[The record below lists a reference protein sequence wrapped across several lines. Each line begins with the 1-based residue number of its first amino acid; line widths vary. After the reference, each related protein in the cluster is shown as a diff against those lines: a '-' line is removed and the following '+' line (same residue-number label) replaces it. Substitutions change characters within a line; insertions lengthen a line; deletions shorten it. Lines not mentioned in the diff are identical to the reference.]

1 MKCTFLIAFLFC
13 SGMQACKSQPGK
25 NPEYLGI
32 GHGNFDID
40 LVSFKENLDTLFSK
54 SVQSYK
60 RTERESDTGNVIGYQ
75 YFLSIKRNQGLK
87 VYFMNEEFN
96 EIRCQFITDKN
107 NVFGAVKLSMQRATT
122 IDILSQINKKYGK
135 YAVKL
140 KKKNAFH
147 NYQWDTPEKYISLA
161 VSDKLGDDGYMY
173 YLVIA
178 GKTAV
183 DNKFPI
189 DFFSKPVIICLDKS
203 CKE

>member
-1 MKCTFLIAFLFC
+1 MKNTLLISFLFC
-13 SGMQACKSQPGK
+13 FSMQACKSQPRK

-32 GHGNFDID
+32 GHGNFDLD
-40 LVSFKENLDTLFSK
+40 LVTFKENLDTLFSK

-60 RTERESDTGNVIGYQ
+60 RTEREADTGNVIGYQ

-87 VYFMNEEFN
+87 VYFMDEAFHNVRSE
-96 EIRCQFITDKN
+96 FITDKN
-107 NVFGAVKLSMQRATT
+107 NVFGAIKLSLLSPTP
-122 IDILSQINKKYGK
+122 IDILSKINKKYGQ

-140 KKKNAFH
+140 KERNAFH
-147 NYQWDTPEKYISLA
+147 NYQWDTPGKYISLA

-173 YLVIA
+173 YLFIA
-178 GKTAV
+178 DKTAA

-189 DFFSKPVIICLDKS
+189 NFFARPAILCLDKS